1 MSNNE
6 HEYEV
11 CLRAENVHLPK
22 NGYFGVS
29 AATGGLAD
37 DHDVYHFLTTS
48 LHPPGTLENTQAQ
61 GGNQQPDTER
71 LSQEYQDYQKKL
83 DQQKEEYRKDHP
95 DEQKE
100 DSMDDWFESDNQR
113 ELRQIWQAQ
122 SVTTEVLRCFFT

>member
-22 NGYFGVS
+22 FGYFGVS

-48 LHPPGTLENTQAQ
+48 LHAPGTMDQNTQQAGSQ
-61 GGNQQPDTER
+61 LTETER
-71 LSQEYQDYQKKL
+71 LSQEYLDYQKKL
-83 DQQKEEYRKDHP
+83 DQHKEDYRKDHP
-95 DEQKE
+95 EENKE

-122 SVTTEVLRCFFT
+122 STTTEVLR